1 MHTHRSQSDV
11 LRRVRALLAQAED
24 PACTPEEA
32 AAFSAKAEALIA
44 RHAVDEALLE
54 AREHRGRPTT
64 RLVEFPAPYAKPKG
78 QLLAGIAGAY
88 GCRVLSRAGEGYTV
102 IGHRADIDAVE
113 MLFTSL
119 LVQGAHGCTRGDR
132 SYRSSFWYGFAARV
146 TERVREQRERSV
158 AEAAE
163 GDAEGGGPG
172 AAVVL
177 ADRSGEVDRFTRE
190 QFPSARPGRPGRVGS
205 AAGLLAGDESGRR
218 ADVGGAQLGDRSPR
232 PHLGPGAG
240 A

>member
-1 MHTHRSQSDV
+1 MHTHRTQTDV

-32 AAFSAKAEALIA
+32 AAFSAKAEALVA
-44 RHAVDEALLE
+44 KHAVDEALLE

-64 RLVEFPAPYAKPKG
+64 RRVEFPAPYAKPKG

-88 GCRVLSRAGEGYTV
+88 GCRVISRAGEGYTL
-102 IGHRADIDAVE
+102 IGYRSDIDAVE

-132 SYRSSFWYGFAARV
+132 SFRSAYWYGFAGRV
-146 TERVREQRERSV
+146 AQRVREQRERTV
-158 AEAAE
+158 AEAE
-163 GDAEGGGPG
+163 PGGRASGPG

-177 ADRSGEVDRFTRE
+177 ADRSDEVDRYTRE
-190 QFPSARPGRPGRVGS
+190 QFPRTRQGSPGRVGS
-205 AAGLLAGDESGRR
+205 RDGLLAGDASGRR
-218 ADVGGAQLGDRSPR
+218 ADLGEGRLGAPTPR
-232 PHLGPGAG
+232 GRLDG
-240 A
+240 